1 MLHLRDHCIL
11 PMLHEDLRGAV
22 LLTTRLN
29 DINNQTQ
36 DKVNAEKLT
45 EDIILIGKSCVNLGV
60 KEVIISSI
68 LPKNYIALTRVT
80 RQVNN
85 SLRE

>member
-22 LLTTRLN
+22 LLPTRLN

-60 KEVIISSI
+60 KEVIISI